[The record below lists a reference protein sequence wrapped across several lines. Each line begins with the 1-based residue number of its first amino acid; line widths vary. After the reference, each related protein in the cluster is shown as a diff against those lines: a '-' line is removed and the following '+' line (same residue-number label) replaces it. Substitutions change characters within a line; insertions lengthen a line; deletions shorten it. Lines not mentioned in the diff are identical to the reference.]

1 MVRQRLAA
9 GILCLAA
16 LASAGCASKP
26 TMHLHHAELRSA
38 SFYGVGLDVVLKVHN
53 PNSYDVQV
61 RNVNVRVVIG
71 GRYTLPPVIYSP
83 NQWLPAGENTYVRVP
98 MLIPYQLIPRLLQET
113 VSSPVIQYR
122 VQGIADVTAT
132 RLFGVQRDNFP
143 VDEMGSVGRRD
154 LAMAAGM
161 AW

>member
-1 MVRQRLAA
+1 
-9 GILCLAA
+9 
-16 LASAGCASKP
+16 
-26 TMHLHHAELRSA
+26 
-38 SFYGVGLDVVLKVHN
+38 
-53 PNSYDVQV
+53 
-61 RNVNVRVVIG
+61 VNVRVVIG